1 MSEAEATSSVNPW
14 RALWLHPGLA
24 VEAVLARDRRR
35 TTLALAAV
43 SAILALLSGT
53 GQSVHL
59 FALGPSVAVGLV
71 VLFVA
76 LAGAVFGVVSLYV
89 TGWIVNVVARAFGG
103 RGGAAGAR
111 AALAWG
117 SVPLLISSL
126 VGLAAS
132 LGQAHDARA
141 SWLIVLS
148 GVVVVICVL
157 FGVVLQTA
165 MLARVQKFG
174 VARAFF
180 SMLVGTVGVAL
191 ALAFAVRTLAFQPFD
206 LPSASMAPTLQ
217 RGDYVFVS
225 KSAYGYSRYS
235 FPFAPAWFE
244 GRVFARQPKRGDVV
258 VFANPKDGSAWV
270 KRIVGLPGETIQ
282 MKAGRLFID
291 GEMVERHRVE
301 PGFRTEG
308 PFGDAIVAPT
318 YDEALPGGAT
328 HRIIEIKDDHG
339 FLDNTDVFLTPPNAY
354 FVLGD
359 NRDNSVDSRVP
370 PKLGG
375 FGFVPLENIVGRVG
389 MIYYSFDAEP
399 RVGPPAPRLERIG
412 LAVE

>member
-1 MSEAEATSSVNPW
+1 VNPW
-14 RALWLHPGLA
+14 RALWLRPRLA

-43 SAILALLSGT
+43 STVLALLSGA
-53 GQSVHL
+53 GQPVHL
-59 FALGPSVAVGLV
+59 FALGPSVAVGLI

-103 RGGAAGAR
+103 RGGAAGVR

-148 GVVVVICVL
+148 GVVVLICVL
-157 FGVVLQTA
+157 WGVVLQTA
-165 MLARVQKFG
+165 MLARVQEFG
-174 VARAFF
+174 VVRAFF
-180 SMLVGTVGVAL
+180 SMLVGTVGVVLAL
-191 ALAFAVRTLAFQPFD
+191 ALAVRTFAFQPFD

-235 FPFAPAWFE
+235 LPFAPAWFE

-282 MKAGRLFID
+282 IKAGRLFID
-291 GEMVERHRVE
+291 GEMVERRRVE
-301 PGFRTEG
+301 PGFRIANSRG
-308 PFGDAIVAPT
+308 AIVEAPT

-328 HRIIEIKDDHG
+328 HRIVQTDDDHG
-339 FLDNTDVFLTPPNAY
+339 FLDDTAAQETPTGAY

-370 PKLGG
+370 PKLAG

-389 MIYYSFDAEP
+389 MIYYSIDAEP
-399 RVGPPAPRLERIG
+399 RVWPPAPRLERIG